1 MSPLGIR
8 FYLIFV
14 DCLFLLF
21 LWVAST
27 CVLICLVPLLDGL
40 SSLIFIYRVFLLIFL
55 HKTFSL
61 KKYIF
66 QTFNISE
73 HNIVNVKAPMVL
85 VTTV

>member
-1 MSPLGIR
+1 
-8 FYLIFV
+8 
-14 DCLFLLF
+14 
-21 LWVAST
+21 
-27 CVLICLVPLLDGL
+27 
-40 SSLIFIYRVFLLIFL
+40 
-55 HKTFSL
+55 L